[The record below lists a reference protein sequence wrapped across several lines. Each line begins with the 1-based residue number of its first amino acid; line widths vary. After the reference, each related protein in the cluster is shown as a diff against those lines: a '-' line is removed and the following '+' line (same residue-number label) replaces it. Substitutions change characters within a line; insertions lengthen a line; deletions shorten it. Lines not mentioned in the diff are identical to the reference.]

1 MVKLRSRLIRSPFLG
16 GDTSNNIN
24 GGAASGG
31 SSLSFDHQRGNNNN
45 IRRRNN
51 SSNQEQQE
59 EGNQQPRRSQRLESN
74 LEGGGSTATNQQQR
88 RPFESLPSASE
99 HTTASAEADQHHHQ
113 SIASP
118 RGKRKPESRG
128 ITASIRRA
136 KTAMF
141 RMASSPMNSNNNNT
155 AGVGVVSGEN
165 DDSNI
170 NAMDTTG
177 GDTLGEAVAAS
188 SSYSTPM
195 AAGVPSHRTIHR
207 TPSQEENVP
216 PMALLSPNCGMSYY
230 AHVAAADNNNNNY
243 DHAAETQHPP
253 YPDED
258 TEMDEVVDT
267 TNNVLDWMKD
277 DAPPEL
283 LPKLL
288 SFCGSRKVHAL
299 SRVNKAWNAVMKD
312 ESVWRVLCEDTHKVR
327 VQCIH
332 Y

>member
-16 GDTSNNIN
+16 GDTSNTIN
-24 GGAASGG
+24 GGGADG

-74 LEGGGSTATNQQQR
+74 LEGGRSTATNQQQR

-99 HTTASAEADQHHHQ
+99 HTTASSEEANQHHHQ

-141 RMASSPMNSNNNNT
+141 RMASSPMNSNNNT

-253 YPDED
+253 YPDDD
-258 TEMDEVVDT
+258 TEMDDVVDT